1 MAPRSIPRPVVSVLI
16 IVATLSLLLTACGQP
31 SLSSKL
37 NGVWFDEGL
46 NLYHFDVAAKRYQG
60 AGPLDEW
67 NQDLVI
73 MDQQD
78 NVLTFSTDGKLFTV
92 RFQDDGSIVIR
103 KQGDYDPIPLSRVR
117 DEMQQ
122 PSVELIDEKINDG
135 ETPPAM
141 P

>member
-1 MAPRSIPRPVVSVLI
+1 MAPRFIPRPALSVFI
-16 IVATLSLLLTACGQP
+16 IVATVSLLLTACGQP

-37 NGVWFDEGL
+37 SGVWFDEGL
-46 NLYHFDVAAKRYQG
+46 TLYHFNVADKRYQG
-60 AGPLDEW
+60 AGPFDEW
-67 NQDLVI
+67 SQDLII

-92 RFQDDGSIVIR
+92 RFQDDGSIIIR
-103 KQGDYDPIPLSRVR
+103 KQGDYEPIPLSRVR

-122 PSVELIDEKINDG
+122 PSVELIEEKVNDG
-135 ETPPAM
+135 KTPPEM